1 MRVPAEHVYATH
13 YIRLSLEHLQDL
25 SIGKSAL
32 FEDPSKRIQ
41 VNSSGTFDLSVV
53 RRVRQAKVLLGV
65 GMPVTASIC
74 THIAFKPFFDQLV
87 SLFVGIS
94 AQRCLW
100 H

>member
-53 RRVRQAKVLLGV
+53 RRVRQVKVLLGV
-65 GMPVTASIC
+65 GSRLPHPYVPTLPLSLSSI
-74 THIAFKPFFDQLV
+74 
-87 SLFVGIS
+87 SLFPFS
-94 AQRCLW
+94 
-100 H
+100 